1 MKKYLK
7 FIALSALSFALLL
20 SGCSTKTETEGTNEV
35 VTTENGIYI
44 NEKYNNEKM
53 TTVAGEEVTIEG
65 NNYVATDPTLGFGLN
80 LEGKL
85 GQLLFDDAVA
95 SGFVGENNMCIYFTS
110 QKGIDE
116 AAKSFEN
123 MADMT
128 EEEYAQ
134 VQANVQA
141 ETVAAVGIYRLDDG
155 EENSERYTIFSQAFS
170 GSEEVAKYN
179 GSTYYFKYNDDFSAL
194 TLTDEEKT
202 TVEELIN
209 EYEKIKENIIIF
221 PPEEADDTGN
231 ASSPYSGV
239 SLKDIETT
247 DLNGNAVTGDIFA
260 DYDIT
265 MVNIWATWCGP
276 CTEEM
281 PDLAEVYKNLPENV
295 NLIGICEDGDSQ
307 RDLAKEILEAS
318 GAEFTVLLRSDSVN
332 NAIMNSIYS
341 LPTTIFVDKEGNIV
355 GTTLT
360 GAPRDGV
367 YEHYMKYINEALEEV
382 NG

>member
-7 FIALSALSFALLL
+7 FIALSSLSFALLL
-20 SGCSTKTETEGTNEV
+20 SGCSTKTENEV

-116 AAKSFEN
+116 AAKSFES

-128 EEEYAQ
+128 EEEYSEI
-134 VQANVQA
+134 QAAVQA

-194 TLTDEEKT
+194 TLTDEEKI

-209 EYEKIKENIIIF
+209 EYDKIKDNIIIF
-221 PPEEADDTGN
+221 PPEEAANSGN
-231 ASSPYSGV
+231 NSSTYSGV

-247 DLNGNAVTGDIFA
+247 DLNGNTVTGDIFA
-260 DYDIT
+260 NYDIT

-281 PDLAEVYKNLPENV
+281 PELAEVYKNLPENV

-307 RDLAKEILEAS
+307 TDLAKEILETS
-318 GAEFTVLLRSDSVN
+318 GADFTVLLRSDSLN
-332 NAIMNSIYS
+332 NAIMNNIYS
-341 LPTTIFVDKEGNIV
+341 LPTTIFVDKEGTIV
-355 GTTLT
+355 GTTLM
-360 GAPRDGV
+360 GAPKDGV
-367 YEHYMKYINEALEEV
+367 YEHYMQYINEALEEV